1 MPSLHKRPNSP
12 FWWCAFYYPDGR
24 RGYRSTGHASKPD
37 AWKVCLKYAEAAEEA
52 KAGRLSQNRAREVI
66 ADLFR
71 IGNKDRLATVSVG
84 DYLRGWLEKKQLEI
98 GESSFPEYAKVVEE
112 LLAFLGAKAKRH
124 VDAITVEDAVA
135 FRNSLV
141 AQVSA
146 GTVNKKLKI
155 LRGAWNQARLD
166 GLTTEAIFTRVQ
178 LVKKK
183 AGEATER
190 RAFTLEELRAIL
202 GACNTEWRGVVL
214 AGVYLGQRLGDIVSL
229 TWGQID
235 LGKREIR
242 LTTRKTGRRILF
254 PMASPLFDYFM
265 GLPAPDEPGTPI
277 FPTLHSRA
285 INTLSNDFRDIMAK
299 VGLSKP
305 VEHPEGRTKEEREKD
320 AKKTKAKGRR
330 RSVNELSFH
339 ALRHTATT
347 LLKSVGTSDVVA
359 RELIGHES
367 EAVSRAY
374 THLPFETL
382 RDAVDRLPDVTKR
395 GGRE

>member
-1 MPSLHKRPNSP
+1 MGNQDKL
-12 FWWCAFYYPDGR
+12 
-24 RGYRSTGHASKPD
+24 STVNVKAYLEG
-37 AWKVCLKYAEAAEEA
+37 WMA
-52 KAGRLSQNRAREVI
+52 KKE
-66 ADLFR
+66 
-71 IGNKDRLATVSVG
+71 
-84 DYLRGWLEKKQLEI
+84 LEI
-98 GESSFPEYAKVVEE
+98 GESSLPEYRKAVDE
-112 LLAFLGAKAKRH
+112 LLDFLGPKANRH

-135 FRNSLV
+135 FRNVLV
-141 AQVSA
+141 VQVSA

-190 RAFTLEELRAIL
+190 RAFTRDELRAIL
-202 GACNTEWRGVVL
+202 GACTTEWRGVVL
-214 AGVYLGQRLGDIVSL
+214 AGVYLGQRLGDIISL

-235 LGKREIR
+235 LGKKEIR
-242 LTTRKTGRRILF
+242 LTTRKTGRRMLF

-265 GLPAPDEPGTPI
+265 SLPAPEEPATPI

-285 INTLSNDFRDIMAK
+285 INTLSNDFRGIMAK

-382 RDAVDRLPDVTKR
+382 REAVDKLPDITSK
-395 GGRE
+395 